1 MRLSICLAFIAM
13 IYPGVARS
21 QSLIPFSDVHS
32 VCTTSCTG
40 GPEYDRLVL
49 KTGTE
54 LRARVVSEND
64 RFAVLEKF
72 GELRALGRDQIQTLE
87 KNPRTERGNY
97 PDAILVNSGVV
108 LAGTLKSAQND
119 AEPFELTSGGST
131 EVAFKNAISAVYRGG
146 KLVFGGQR

>member
-97 PDAILVNSGVV
+97 PDAIL
-108 LAGTLKSAQND
+108 
-119 AEPFELTSGGST
+119 
-131 EVAFKNAISAVYRGG
+131 
-146 KLVFGGQR
+146 